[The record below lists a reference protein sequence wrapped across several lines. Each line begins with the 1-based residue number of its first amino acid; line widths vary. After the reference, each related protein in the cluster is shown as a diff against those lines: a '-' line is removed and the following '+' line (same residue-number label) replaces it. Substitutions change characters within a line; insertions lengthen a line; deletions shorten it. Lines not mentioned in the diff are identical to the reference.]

1 MRQSARN
8 STLTRRACRIEKHAV
23 IPSPASFRS
32 LLILVACAC
41 LPVKAKRIPVYEQPP
56 TRYSTTDPQDEVT
69 RLRERLDR
77 GELAFVGDERQ
88 VLRAVLDALQVPA
101 SSQVIVFSKTSLQRR
116 RIRPDTPRALY
127 FSDTVYVG
135 WVPGGLIEVA
145 AVDSK
150 LGPVF
155 YALDP
160 RAADQ
165 ARRTFGRDDDCL
177 RCHGDHFVRD
187 VPALFARSVV
197 PDATGEPLLQH
208 GTKLV
213 DDQTPFEER
222 WGGWYVTGYNGALDH
237 QGNAWA
243 DGAGGSLM
251 VSPGEPR
258 PTELS
263 GYFNTTRYLTGTS
276 DVVALLVME
285 HQMAMQNSLTAASQ
299 RCQNMLVYQQSL
311 LKAFKEPETGALMYD
326 SVKSVFASA
335 AEEVVDHLLFRNAA
349 PVPSGVTGLPAFRE
363 DFTKGAPR
371 SAAGHALKD
380 FQLRD
385 RLFANRCSYLIY
397 SDTFAA
403 LPEPLKGLIF
413 DRLLGALHE
422 TGPDGRYA
430 YLEPAE
436 KKRIYEILL
445 ETHPDAR
452 ARWSPGG
459 ITAEQIQSP

>member
-1 MRQSARN
+1 V
-8 STLTRRACRIEKHAV
+8 RAQ
-23 IPSPASFRS
+23 
-32 LLILVACAC
+32 
-41 LPVKAKRIPVYEQPP
+41 RIPDYEQPP
-56 TRYSTTDPQDEVT
+56 THYSETAPQDEVT
-69 RLRERLDR
+69 RLRERLER

-88 VLRAVLDALQVPA
+88 VLRAVLDTLQVPA
-101 SSQVIVFSKTSLQRR
+101 SSQVVVFSKTSLQRR

-145 AVDSK
+145 AIDPK

-160 RAADQ
+160 RASDP
-165 ARRTFGRDDDCL
+165 ARRTFARDNDCL

-187 VPALFARSVV
+187 VPALIARSVV
-197 PDATGEPLLQH
+197 PDATGEPLLQY

-222 WGGWYVTGYNGALDH
+222 WGGWFVTGYEGAMDH

-243 DGAGGSLM
+243 PASGDMRGFSATGS
-251 VSPGEPR
+251 R
-258 PTELS
+258 PSELS
-263 GYFNTTRYLTGTS
+263 SFFDTSRYLTGTS

-299 RCQNMLVYQQSL
+299 RCQKMLVYQKSL
-311 LKAFKEPETGALMYD
+311 LKAFKEPETDALVYD
-326 SVKSVFASA
+326 SVKSVFTSA
-335 AEEVVDHLLFRNAA
+335 AEEVVDHLLFRDAA
-349 PVPSGVTGLPAFRE
+349 PVPPGVTGLPAFLG

-371 SAAGHALKD
+371 SASGHALKD
-380 FQLRD
+380 LQLRD
-385 RLFANRCSYLIY
+385 RLFSNRCSFLIY

-403 LPEPLKGLIF
+403 LPEQLKGLIF
-413 DRLLGALHE
+413 ERLYEALHD
-422 TGPDGRYA
+422 THADGRYG
-430 YLEPAE
+430 YLEVNE
-436 KKRIYEILL
+436 KIRIYEILL

-452 ARWSPGG
+452 ARWTARKTPADQKRSP
-459 ITAEQIQSP
+459 